1 VLNLGILQV
10 QQPALQRMPG
20 LSRSL
25 DIAVVGGG
33 PAGAICAL
41 MLARGGAHVGLV
53 HWVGYAAGGI
63 ELVSGHARNLI
74 ERYSPHFFQKASLGI
89 EVHETISLW
98 DTPEPVTFN
107 AMFNPWGAGIAV
119 ERPLF
124 DRALRDL
131 AFMAGVSIIDD
142 AKVVGIER
150 SGDQWHLLMRSA
162 ATVGDEA
169 GSHASASFLVLA
181 TGRVAAQFV
190 DRSPVAEPSGI
201 ALMTFLR
208 MPGSGTVQSPGNTL
222 YVERTDNGWWYAL
235 PAGDGSYF
243 AGFCT
248 DRDEV
253 KKRPASLKEFFVR
266 ELRNTRLLAPL
277 LSAASGKI
285 QISGRMSGAQVFDRL
300 SGEGWIAV
308 GDAAYAPDPLS
319 GMGIELAIESAQLGA
334 HALLKATQGST
345 QPHAL
350 MGFAEY
356 EDAIRERV
364 SRQEKTA
371 AYHYGRL

>member
-1 VLNLGILQV
+1 
-10 QQPALQRMPG
+10 MPG
-20 LSRSL
+20 LSRSI

-41 MLARGGAHVGLV
+41 MLARGGARVGLI
-53 HWVGYAAGGI
+53 HWGGYAAGGI
-63 ELVSGHARNLI
+63 ELVSGHARHLI
-74 ERYSPHFFQKASLGI
+74 ERYSPDFFQKASLGV

-98 DTPEPVTFN
+98 DTPKPVTFN
-107 AMFNPWGAGIAV
+107 AMFNPWGAGVAV

-124 DRALRDL
+124 DRALRHL
-131 AFMAGVSIIDD
+131 ACTAGVSIIDD
-142 AKVVGIER
+142 AKVVKIER
-150 SGDQWHLLMRSA
+150 SRDQWHLLMRSA
-162 ATVGDEA
+162 GTIADE
-169 GSHASASFLVLA
+169 GENHVSARFLVLA

-190 DRSPVAEPSGI
+190 DRSPIAEPSGI

-208 MPGSGTVQSPGNTL
+208 TPSGGSVKSYGNTL
-222 YVERTDNGWWYAL
+222 YVESTDNGWWYAL

-253 KKRPASLKEFFVR
+253 KKRPASLKDFFVR
-266 ELRNTRLLAPL
+266 ALRSTRLIAPL
-277 LSAASGKI
+277 LSTASGNI
-285 QISGRMSGAQVFDRL
+285 QISGRMAGVQVFDRM

-334 HALLKATQGST
+334 HTLLEAMQRTTK
-345 QPHAL
+345 PHAL
-350 MGFAEY
+350 IGFAEY

-364 SRQEKTA
+364 ARQEKTA
-371 AYHYGRL
+371 SYHYGRL

>member
-1 VLNLGILQV
+1 
-10 QQPALQRMPG
+10 M
-20 LSRSL
+20 
-25 DIAVVGGG
+25 DIVVVGGG

-41 MLARGGAHVGLV
+41 MLARSGARVSLI
-53 HWVGYAAGGI
+53 HWGGYAAAGI
-63 ELVSGHARNLI
+63 ELVTGHARHLI
-74 ERYSPHFFQKASLGI
+74 ERYSPDFFRKASLGV

-98 DTPEPVTFN
+98 GTPEPITFN
-107 AMFNPWGAGIAV
+107 AMFNPWGAGVAV
-119 ERPLF
+119 ERPFF
-124 DRALRDL
+124 DRALRHL
-131 AFMAGVSIIDD
+131 ACTAGVSIIDD
-142 AKVVGIER
+142 AKVMRIER
-150 SGDQWHLLMRSA
+150 SGDQWHLLMRPAGTA
-162 ATVGDEA
+162 ADEA
-169 GSHASASFLVLA
+169 GSHVYARFLVLA

-190 DRSPVAEPSGI
+190 DRSPVAEPSEI

-208 MPGSGTVQSPGNTL
+208 MPGSGSVQLPGNTL
-222 YVERTDNGWWYAL
+222 YVEGADNGWWYAL

-253 KKRPASLKEFFVR
+253 KKRPASLKDFFVR
-266 ELRNTRLLAPL
+266 ALRSTRLVAPL
-277 LSAASGKI
+277 LSAVAGNI
-285 QISGRMSGAQVFDRL
+285 QISGRMAGVQVFDRM

-334 HALLKATQGST
+334 HALLEAMQTTPES
-345 QPHAL
+345 HAF

>member
-1 VLNLGILQV
+1 MNLGSQV
-10 QQPALQRMPG
+10 RQPALQRMPG
-20 LSRSL
+20 RSRSM
-25 DIAVVGGG
+25 DIVVVGGG

-41 MLARGGAHVGLV
+41 MLARGGARVSLI
-53 HWVGYAAGGI
+53 HWGGYAAGGI
-63 ELVSGHARNLI
+63 ELVSGHARHLI
-74 ERYSPHFFQKASLGI
+74 ERYSPDFFQKASLGV

-98 DTPEPVTFN
+98 GTPEPITFN
-107 AMFNPWGAGIAV
+107 AMFNPWGAGVAV
-119 ERPLF
+119 ARPLF
-124 DRALRDL
+124 DRALRHL
-131 AFMAGVSIIDD
+131 ACTAGVSIIDD
-142 AKVVGIER
+142 AKVMRIER
-150 SGDQWHLLMRSA
+150 SRDQWHLLMRSA
-162 ATVGDEA
+162 GTTADEA
-169 GSHASASFLVLA
+169 ESHASASFLILA

-208 MPGSGTVQSPGNTL
+208 TPGSGSVQSHGNTL
-222 YVERTDNGWWYAL
+222 YVEGTDNGWWYAL
-235 PAGDGSYF
+235 PAGDGTYF
-243 AGFCT
+243 TGFCT

-266 ELRNTRLLAPL
+266 ELCNTRLLAPL
-277 LSAASGKI
+277 LSTTSGNI
-285 QISGRMSGAQVFDRL
+285 QISGRMAGAKVFDRM

-334 HALLKATQGST
+334 HALLEATQGST
-345 QPHAL
+345 QSHAL
-350 MGFAEY
+350 KGFAEY

-364 SRQEKTA
+364 RRQEKTA

>member
-1 VLNLGILQV
+1 
-10 QQPALQRMPG
+10 
-20 LSRSL
+20 
-25 DIAVVGGG
+25 
-33 PAGAICAL
+33 
-41 MLARGGAHVGLV
+41 
-53 HWVGYAAGGI
+53 
-63 ELVSGHARNLI
+63 
-74 ERYSPHFFQKASLGI
+74 
-89 EVHETISLW
+89 
-98 DTPEPVTFN
+98 
-107 AMFNPWGAGIAV
+107 MFNPWGAGIAV

-285 QISGRMSGAQVFDRL
+285 QISGRMSGAQVFDRM
-300 SGEGWIAV
+300 SGESWIAI

>member
-1 VLNLGILQV
+1 V
-10 QQPALQRMPG
+10 PG
-20 LSRSL
+20 HSHSIDI

-41 MLARGGAHVGLV
+41 MLARGGARVGLV
-53 HWVGYAAGGI
+53 HWGGYAAGGI
-63 ELVSGHARNLI
+63 ELVSGHARHLI
-74 ERYSPHFFQKASLGI
+74 EHYSPDFFQKASLGV

-107 AMFNPWGAGIAV
+107 AMFNPWGAGVAV

-124 DRALRDL
+124 DRALRHL
-131 AFMAGVSIIDD
+131 ACTAGVSIIDD
-142 AKVVGIER
+142 AKVVRIER
-150 SGDQWHLLMRSA
+150 SRDEWHLLMRSA
-162 ATVGDEA
+162 GTVGDEA
-169 GSHASASFLVLA
+169 GSHVSASFLVLA

-208 MPGSGTVQSPGNTL
+208 TPGSGSVQSPGNRL
-222 YVERTDNGWWYAL
+222 YVEGTDNGWWYAL

-277 LSAASGKI
+277 LSAASGNI
-285 QISGRMSGAQVFDRL
+285 QISGRMAGAQVFDRM

-345 QPHAL
+345 KSPAH